1 MNKQFF
7 DTVRISKALSVGKLS
22 NVQVQCAEEIIAAGQ
37 RLGLPLQAVAY
48 ILATA
53 WHEAKLTP
61 VRESLNYTPERLLA
75 VFGTSRISRADANRL
90 GRTASK
96 PADQKAIANLVY
108 GGEWGRKNLGNIP
121 GTNDGWDFRG
131 GGLDQLTGRAN
142 YTKVGIEKTPERILE
157 PSVAVA
163 SLVQGMTTG
172 RYRGH
177 RLNQYITESGADY
190 VNAREIVNADKN
202 RKEASGKT
210 IGAIVAGYAH
220 AFEAALIAGGYVPKP
235 TRPVAKPSFN
245 AGVKT
250 TAGNFSGILLF
261 VLIILVAVWALTK
274 G

>member
-22 NVQVQCAEEIIAAGQ
+22 NAQVQCAEEIIAAGQ

-48 ILATA
+48 ILASA

-61 VRESLNYTPERLLA
+61 VRESLNYTPDRLLA
-75 VFGTSRISRADANRL
+75 VFGTKRISRADANRL

-121 GTNDGWDFRG
+121 GANDGWDFRG

-142 YTKVGIEKTPERILE
+142 YTKVGIEKNPERILE
-157 PSVAVA
+157 PGVAVA

-220 AFEAALIAGGYVPKP
+220 AFAAALIAGGYVPKP
-235 TRPVAKPSFN
+235 SRPVAKPAFN
-245 AGVKT
+245 EGVKT
-250 TAGNFSGILLF
+250 AAGSFSGILLF